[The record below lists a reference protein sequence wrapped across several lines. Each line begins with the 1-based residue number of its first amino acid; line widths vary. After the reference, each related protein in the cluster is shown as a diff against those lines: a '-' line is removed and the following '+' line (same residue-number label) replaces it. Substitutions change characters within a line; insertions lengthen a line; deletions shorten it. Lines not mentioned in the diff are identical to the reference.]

1 MLSPTDLLN
10 DFQDNPE
17 GLTLRDLLLL
27 HPSLAQRTA
36 QRWIS
41 QLITDGQLISQ
52 GNGRARRYY
61 PIAQTAKKDI
71 FPASIP
77 LSPDSRDILAYI
89 EKPFAE
95 RKPVGYQID
104 FLQSYV
110 PNQTFYLPLPLRIQ
124 LQKMGDIGPNSLTA
138 GTYERAILGRLL
150 IDLSWASSQL
160 EGNTYSLLD
169 TKILIEQGKIAKGKA
184 AIETQMIL
192 NHKSAIELLINNRET
207 TDFNRYTILNLHSA
221 LSENLLANP
230 ADEGRLRQ
238 QTVEITKSVF
248 HPLAI
253 PQQIEEMFDMIL
265 IKASEIRD
273 PFEQAFFAM
282 VHIPYLQP
290 FIDINKRTSRLAA
303 NISLI
308 RHNLCPLTFLGVT
321 EQAYTRAVLGVYELT
336 RIELLRDLFV
346 WAYERSTQEYIAIK
360 QNLAEPDP
368 LRLKYREM
376 IRQTVHD
383 VIIHSDA
390 DAMTIIQDHVNK
402 HVEAT
407 DNKNVQALII
417 EELRRLHEGILARYQ
432 LRLSEFHRWQEKQKS
447 FHSQDKMQ
455 DTN

>member
-1 MLSPTDLLN
+1 MVRPNDLLN
-10 DFQDNPE
+10 DFKDASS
-17 GLTLRDLLLL
+17 GLTLREVLLL

-41 QLITDGQLISQ
+41 QLIKDGQLTST
-52 GNGRARRYY
+52 GKGRARRYY
-61 PIAQTAKKDI
+61 LAVTAAKKDI

-77 LSPDSRDILAYI
+77 LSPDSRDILTYI
-89 EKPFAE
+89 EKPITE
-95 RKPVGYQID
+95 RKPIGYQID

-124 LQKMGDIGPNSLTA
+124 LRKMGDIGPDSLTT
-138 GTYERAILGRLL
+138 GTYECAILGRLL
-150 IDLSWASSQL
+150 IDLSWASSHL

-169 TKILIEQGKIAKGKA
+169 TKKLIEQGKIAQGKA

-192 NHKSAIELLINNRET
+192 NHKSAIELIINNRET
-207 TDFNRYTILNLHSA
+207 ANFNRYTILNLHSA

-253 PQQIEEMFDMIL
+253 PQQIEEMFEVIL
-265 IKASEIRD
+265 AKASEIQD

-321 EQAYTRAVLGVYELT
+321 EEAYTRAVLGVYELT
-336 RIELLRDLFV
+336 RVELLRDLFV
-346 WAYERSTQEYIAIK
+346 WAYERSTQEYIALK
-360 QNLAEPDP
+360 QNLTEPDP
-368 LRLKYREM
+368 LRLKYRE
-376 IRQTVHD
+376 IIKQIVRD
-383 VIIHSDA
+383 VVMHPEVDA
-390 DAMTIIQDHVNK
+390 LTIIQNGVKK
-402 HVEAT
+402 HIETA
-407 DNKNVQALII
+407 DIENVQALVI

-432 LRLSEFHRWQEKQKS
+432 LRLSEFQRWREKK
-447 FHSQDKMQ
+447 
-455 DTN
+455 N

>member
-1 MLSPTDLLN
+1 MLNSNDLLN
-10 DFQDNPE
+10 DFKDAST
-17 GLTLRDLLLL
+17 GLTLRELLSL

-41 QLITDGQLISQ
+41 QLINDGQLISA
-52 GNGRARRYY
+52 GKGRARRYY
-61 PIAQTAKKDI
+61 LTTAAAKKDI
-71 FPASIP
+71 FPMSIP
-77 LSPDSRDILAYI
+77 LSPDSRDILTYI
-89 EKPFAE
+89 EKPITE

-104 FLQSYV
+104 FIQSYM
-110 PNQTFYLPLPLRIQ
+110 PNQTFYLPLPVRIQ
-124 LQKMGDIGPNSLTA
+124 LRKMGEIGPNSLTA
-138 GTYERAILGRLL
+138 GTYERAILARLL
-150 IDLSWASSQL
+150 IDLSWASSHL

-169 TKILIEQGKIAKGKA
+169 TKNLIEQGKIAHGKA

-207 TDFNRYTILNLHSA
+207 TNFNRYTILNLHSA

-253 PQQIEEMFDMIL
+253 PQQIEEMFDMVL
-265 IKASEIRD
+265 SKASEIQD

-308 RHNLCPLTFLGVT
+308 RHNLCPLTFLGIT
-321 EQAYTRAVLGVYELT
+321 EQAYTRAILGVYELT
-336 RIELLRDLFV
+336 RVELLRDLFV

-360 QNLAEPDP
+360 QNLTEPDP
-368 LRLKYREM
+368 LRLKYRE
-376 IRQTVHD
+376 IIKQIVHNV
-383 VIIHSDA
+383 VIHPEVDTL
-390 DAMTIIQDHVNK
+390 TIIQNDVKK
-402 HVEAT
+402 HIEKA
-407 DNKNVQALII
+407 DIENVQALII
-417 EELRRLHEGILARYQ
+417 DELRRLHEGILARYQ
-432 LRLSEFHRWQEKQKS
+432 LRISEFHRWQEKQKS
-447 FHSQDKMQ
+447 FHSPNE
-455 DTN
+455 T